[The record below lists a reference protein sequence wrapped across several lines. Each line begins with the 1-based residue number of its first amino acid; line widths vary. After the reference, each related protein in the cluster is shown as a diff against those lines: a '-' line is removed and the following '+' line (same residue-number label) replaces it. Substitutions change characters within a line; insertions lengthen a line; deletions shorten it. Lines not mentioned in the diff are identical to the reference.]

1 MDIARYSIEKPVN
14 TWLIVLVALLGGI
27 WGLLSVG
34 RLEDP
39 DFTIKNAII
48 FTAYPGASA
57 EEVET
62 EVTER
67 LESAIQQMQQLHEIT
82 SVSKP
87 GLSQIDVE
95 MKDTYG
101 PEELPQVWD
110 ELRRK
115 VRDAQAQLPNG
126 TEAPVIN
133 DDFGDVFGLYYAV
146 TAEGYSRREIREVIK
161 RVRRELLT
169 VPGVAKVEIA
179 GEPEDR
185 IFLNVSEDRLAQLG
199 IAIDDVVNVIG
210 AENAVQDSG
219 SKLVG
224 DQRVRI
230 GAPTAF
236 EQYDSV
242 GDLVIG
248 NPGST
253 ALIRLSDVAEIEV
266 AEPEQPDL
274 NIRHNGQEAVTFGV
288 SQVPNANIVDVGAA
302 VKRKLAEIEERLP
315 IGMQVQPIYE
325 QNLVVEDAVNGFLLS
340 LAMSVTIVIAVLA
353 LFMGWR
359 AALVVG
365 TVLLLT
371 VFATLM
377 FMSIFNIAMQRI
389 SLGALIIA
397 MGMLVDNAIVVA
409 EGMLINMQRG
419 QKALQAASNTV
430 QQTKWPLLGAT
441 VIGIMAFSGIGLSP
455 DTTGEFLF
463 SLFAVIGISLL
474 LSWLFAVTV
483 TPLFGKYLFK
493 ERSGGLADDDPYRGV
508 IYAMYR
514 GLLRGSLRARFL
526 TILALVG
533 VTAAC
538 VVGFGSVKQ
547 SFFPDSNTPM
557 FYVHYWAPQGTDVR
571 AVEEGLKRFEQ
582 RALADEDVTEV
593 TSYAG
598 GGALRFILTYD
609 PEQPNPSYGMML
621 VRTETRAA
629 INGVAEDLRAW
640 AASELPDVQVMTQR
654 MVFGPPTAAD
664 IEARFSGPDANTLR
678 RLAREAERIM
688 RAPEANLQD
697 VRNDWRQRE
706 LAIKPVFDEDRARIA
721 GVTRQDLSQGLLF
734 ATDGLLAGSFRDG
747 DETIPI
753 VARKQRDEGVDPY
766 ENLNNTLIWSG
777 QQREYVPVDQL
788 VSEFETRPEDTRINR
803 LDRVRTLTVQ
813 ANTVSTETAAAALAR
828 VRPDIEAIELPPG
841 YALEWGGEYEATT
854 EAQSKLGAQLPL
866 GFLIMLLISI
876 LLFGKIRQPLII
888 WLMVPMSING
898 VAIALLATDTP
909 FSFLALLGFL
919 SLSGMLI
926 KNAIVLLDEIDLQIN
941 SGRDRLDALIDAS
954 TSRLRPVMLAA
965 ITTILGMAPL
975 LFDAFFIS
983 MAVTIM
989 GGLAFAT
996 VLTLIAA
1003 PVLYAVFFRIR
1014 RPGKPGGKRGGK
1026 SGTPTPQPESAGA
1039 T

>member
-1 MDIARYSIEKPVN
+1 M
-14 TWLIVLVALLGGI
+14 
-27 WGLLSVG
+27 
-34 RLEDP
+34 
-39 DFTIKNAII
+39 
-48 FTAYPGASA
+48 
-57 EEVET
+57 
-62 EVTER
+62 
-67 LESAIQQMQQLHEIT
+67 
-82 SVSKP
+82 
-87 GLSQIDVE
+87 
-95 MKDTYG
+95 
-101 PEELPQVWD
+101 
-110 ELRRK
+110 
-115 VRDAQAQLPNG
+115 
-126 TEAPVIN
+126 
-133 DDFGDVFGLYYAV
+133 
-146 TAEGYSRREIREVIK
+146 
-161 RVRRELLT
+161 RRELLT

-185 IFLNVSEDRLAQLG
+185 IFLNVSQDRLAQLG

-219 SKLVG
+219 SKRVG

-230 GAPTAF
+230 GSPTAF

-274 NIRHNGQEAVTFGV
+274 NIRHNGEEAVTFGV

-371 VFATLM
+371 VLATLM

-463 SLFAVIGISLL
+463 SLFAVIGISLM

-514 GLLRGSLRARFL
+514 ALLRGSLRARFL

-533 VTAAC
+533 YSGVRRRFWKRQAVLLPGFQHADVLCPLLGAA
-538 VVGFGSVKQ
+538 GHGH
-547 SFFPDSNTPM
+547 PR
-557 FYVHYWAPQGTDVR
+557 GR
-571 AVEEGLKRFEQ
+571 GRLKRFEQ
-582 RALADEDVTEV
+582 RALADENVTEV

-621 VRTETRAA
+621 VRTETR
-629 INGVAEDLRAW
+629 
-640 AASELPDVQVMTQR
+640 
-654 MVFGPPTAAD
+654 GP
-664 IEARFSGPDANTLR
+664 STLWPR
-678 RLAREAERIM
+678 TC
-688 RAPEANLQD
+688 AP
-697 VRNDWRQRE
+697 
-706 LAIKPVFDEDRARIA
+706 
-721 GVTRQDLSQGLLF
+721 G
-734 ATDGLLAGSFRDG
+734 
-747 DETIPI
+747 
-753 VARKQRDEGVDPY
+753 
-766 ENLNNTLIWSG
+766 
-777 QQREYVPVDQL
+777 
-788 VSEFETRPEDTRINR
+788 
-803 LDRVRTLTVQ
+803 
-813 ANTVSTETAAAALAR
+813 
-828 VRPDIEAIELPPG
+828 
-841 YALEWGGEYEATT
+841 
-854 EAQSKLGAQLPL
+854 
-866 GFLIMLLISI
+866 
-876 LLFGKIRQPLII
+876 
-888 WLMVPMSING
+888 
-898 VAIALLATDTP
+898 
-909 FSFLALLGFL
+909 
-919 SLSGMLI
+919 
-926 KNAIVLLDEIDLQIN
+926 
-941 SGRDRLDALIDAS
+941 
-954 TSRLRPVMLAA
+954 
-965 ITTILGMAPL
+965 
-975 LFDAFFIS
+975 
-983 MAVTIM
+983 
-989 GGLAFAT
+989 
-996 VLTLIAA
+996 
-1003 PVLYAVFFRIR
+1003 R
-1014 RPGKPGGKRGGK
+1014 RPSCR
-1026 SGTPTPQPESAGA
+1026 TCR
-1039 T
+1039 